1 METTLDRLPLGRPA
15 RITAIDWT
23 LLDADEGRRLR
34 ELGLLDGIELTALH
48 RGGLFWR
55 DPLAVAI
62 GRMRVAIRAR
72 HAAAIRVVLIDA
84 LAHDAGMNA

>member
-1 METTLDRLPLGRPA
+1 MLFTLDRLPLGRAA
-15 RITAIDWT
+15 RIIAIDWDV
-23 LLDADEGRRLR
+23 LDADEGRRLR

-62 GRMRVAIRAR
+62 GRMRIAIRAR
-72 HAAAIRVVLIDA
+72 HAAAIRVELIEA
-84 LAHDAGMNA
+84 VAAE

>member
-1 METTLDRLPLGRPA
+1 MHFTLDRLPLGCAA
-15 RITAIDWT
+15 RIIAIDWDA
-23 LLDADEGRRLR
+23 LGADEGRRLR

-62 GRMRVAIRAR
+62 GRMRIAIRAR
-72 HAAAIRVVLIDA
+72 HAAAVRVELIEA
-84 LAHDAGMNA
+84 VAAE

>member
-1 METTLDRLPLGRPA
+1 METTLDRLPLDQPA
-15 RITAIDWT
+15 RIIAIDWT

-48 RGGLFWR
+48 RGGLMWR

-72 HAAAIRVVLIDA
+72 HAAAIRVMPIA
-84 LAHDAGMNA
+84 TLANDPGLSA